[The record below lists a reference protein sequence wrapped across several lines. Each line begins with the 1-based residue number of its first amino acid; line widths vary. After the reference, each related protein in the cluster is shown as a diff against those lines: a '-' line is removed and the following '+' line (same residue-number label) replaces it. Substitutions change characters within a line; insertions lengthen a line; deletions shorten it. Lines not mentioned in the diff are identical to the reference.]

1 MYKGF
6 LTPKEEEVIRAW
18 ERKNMSRISSRIIKS
33 AEKLNTRRDEALQK
47 MREIDRAGVQA
58 SLYKEVQEEEM
69 DVLDDLE

>member
-47 MREIDRAGVQA
+47 MRGIDRAGVQA